1 MFESVPKFREMP
13 QKPLRTQ
20 AKGTGEANLEVFFG
34 KFLEKFTSHFPTFQ
48 WQNSLFF
55 VL

>member
-1 MFESVPKFREMP
+1 MFESVQKFREMP

-20 AKGTGEANLEVFFG
+20 AKRTGEANLEVFFG

-48 WQNSLFF
+48 KLY
-55 VL
+55 